1 MRGFSDARRMAPW
14 LLSAA
19 IYVALTAI
27 VGNDVLRHL
36 DSRIANDPGDPLLT
50 AAILS
55 WNSHHLPLTDPWWQ
69 FPIFYPTRDVLAF
82 SENLLGLSP
91 IATPLNWITGSPLA
105 AYNLTLLL
113 TFPLSALAMY
123 ALVQRLTRSSIAAFL
138 AGLAFGFSLVRTS
151 QLPHIQNLAL
161 FYMPLLLLGLH
172 AFVET
177 GRRRWL
183 LLVGWAWL
191 MQGAAN
197 AYMLVYGAVLVAC
210 WLGWFAAASHRWR
223 ALGAIVVTIVIATIP
238 LVPVIVRYSTVHRFH
253 GFRRGPAE
261 AALFSADVMSL
272 LCAPERSAFWGWLRV
287 ACRSEG
293 ELFPGVALV
302 LICLLGALA
311 LRSGGEPAVSRPM
324 RAAGARAL
332 AVRVRRGL
340 WIASGACAAI
350 AAITVAAGPWSL
362 GMGALRL
369 SSSTPVKPASLALGL
384 LVAGTLLLPGLW
396 PSARR
401 GSIRTFYL
409 VVALATWV
417 LAWGP
422 APTFYGVHVIH
433 EAPFAWL
440 MRLPGGSGVR
450 VPARFWLLSMLC
462 LAVLMGLLVTELLKR
477 RSQPAKAALVMVA
490 AAGLLLDGWAWIPA
504 APVPSPVPRP
514 DLLRGSVVLELPIG
528 DLLRDVAAVHRAV
541 SGGWQTVNGF
551 SGNEPAGYDRLRKA
565 SADGDAAA
573 ILRDLA
579 VSEELHVLVSDDA
592 PERLRRSME
601 DVPASERVGQS
612 NGLTQYRVA
621 GRASETMRLPVN

>member
-1 MRGFSDARRMAPW
+1 
-14 LLSAA
+14 
-19 IYVALTAI
+19 
-27 VGNDVLRHL
+27 
-36 DSRIANDPGDPLLT
+36 
-50 AAILS
+50 
-55 WNSHHLPLTDPWWQ
+55 
-69 FPIFYPTRDVLAF
+69 
-82 SENLLGLSP
+82 
-91 IATPLNWITGSPLA
+91 
-105 AYNLTLLL
+105 
-113 TFPLSALAMY
+113 
-123 ALVQRLTRSSIAAFL
+123 
-138 AGLAFGFSLVRTS
+138 
-151 QLPHIQNLAL
+151 
-161 FYMPLLLLGLH
+161 
-172 AFVET
+172 
-177 GRRRWL
+177 
-183 LLVGWAWL
+183 
-191 MQGAAN
+191 
-197 AYMLVYGAVLVAC
+197 
-210 WLGWFAAASHRWR
+210 
-223 ALGAIVVTIVIATIP
+223 
-238 LVPVIVRYSTVHRFH
+238 
-253 GFRRGPAE
+253 
-261 AALFSADVMSL
+261 
-272 LCAPERSAFWGWLRV
+272 
-287 ACRSEG
+287 
-293 ELFPGVALV
+293 
-302 LICLLGALA
+302 
-311 LRSGGEPAVSRPM
+311 
-324 RAAGARAL
+324 
-332 AVRVRRGL
+332 
-340 WIASGACAAI
+340 
-350 AAITVAAGPWSL
+350 
-362 GMGALRL
+362 MGALRL

-573 ILRDLA
+573 SLRDLA